1 MARPKKLINELCDN
15 SLVKRIK
22 AYGCN
27 ESFKEILNRHQKL
40 FYKICQNYMSILES
54 KGHKREDV
62 LSDLSFVLF
71 KSVKSYKPN
80 KKTKFS
86 TWIGNCSKYYCLTL
100 INSKNKFID
109 ADDKTIEYHIDS
121 QSKENYFNN
130 ETKVEDKEFV
140 FQILKK
146 LKDPRIPRVFELRY
160 FDKDKKNKK
169 ATWSIIAKKINT
181 STQTAIN
188 LHQRGLEIL
197 SKKIKA
203 ENHNDTI

>member
-1 MARPKKLINELCDN
+1 MARPRKTIKELCDN
-15 SLVKRIK
+15 SLVKRVKEI
-22 AYGCN
+22 GCN
-27 ESFKEILNRHQKL
+27 ESFKEILNRHEKL

-54 KGHKREDV
+54 KGHRREDV

-71 KSVKSYKPN
+71 RSVKSYKPN

-100 INSKNKFID
+100 INSKNRFID
-109 ADDKTIEYHIDS
+109 TDDETIEYHINIK
-121 QSKENYFNN
+121 SKENYFND
-130 ETKVEDKEFV
+130 ESRTEDKEFV

-169 ATWSIIAKKINT
+169 ATWSVIARKIKT

-188 LHQRGLEIL
+188 LHQRGLDIL
-197 SKKIKA
+197 SKKMNA
-203 ENHNDTI
+203 ENNNDTI